1 MVGER
6 ETSAHAASPTWPQ
19 GWEKE
24 KTGVFPRQGCDWE
37 ASTSEE
43 CMTSPQLLI
52 LITTT
57 LWGLNSNLFTF
68 SLLSWLL
75 VNALLY
81 CIASFISKPDQKKFS
96 LALFLWLF
104 VNFKALQDY
113 AEKERYFHPW
123 SEIDSFLSPKCF
135 KKIIN
140 KRQSNSRQDRW
151 MWSFCFGWCWQCWAL
166 AVYFAWVKCWTK
178 CYFHRDTMCVYVCMC
193 MYACM
198 YVNIFMLLMK
208 YFKLSP
214 KTKCMCIQ
222 LRLRADLYLLQG
234 AEDPHGYRCRMCFLT
249 CYALL
254 QPHSD
259 GGCIRHHVPERS
271 LSNDD
276 WLCRRGDV

>member
-198 YVNIFMLLMK
+198 YVYVCMYVCEYFYAPHEIFQAFPQDKMHVHPAASSSRPV
-208 YFKLSP
+208 FTTGSRGSP
-214 KTKCMCIQ
+214 W
-222 LRLRADLYLLQG
+222 
-234 AEDPHGYRCRMCFLT
+234 
-249 CYALL
+249 
-254 QPHSD
+254 
-259 GGCIRHHVPERS
+259 VPVQ
-271 LSNDD
+271 DVFPD
-276 WLCRRGDV
+276 VLCSTPTPFRWGLH